1 MGRTFLTTV
10 LPAPSRQSR
19 LETRSK
25 PVSQVLPP
33 AGSLPIANAHC
44 LPFGRQLRGY
54 TTEPHFLFILTV
66 LVFLCFSVFPL
77 ASEDSP
83 LPEEF
88 VSLFEKVEL
97 EELPPA
103 DEYYVDD
110 SPLNQILKLFD
121 EEDYARQKAFL
132 EQKKRK
138 VIKNAGGL
146 EIPNTTFAQDMI
158 HDYLARYMTNF
169 GKQNLYKILDD
180 AEIYRLF
187 VREELKKRNMPA
199 VLEFLPVVESE
210 YKATAKS
217 RSGARGMWQFMENS
231 MHPFLKKNEWID
243 ERLDPWKATQ
253 AALTKLQDNYR
264 VLGDWQLAIGAYNC
278 GLGAM
283 RRAVKKSRAKTFWAV
298 AEQKLIPE
306 ETINYVP
313 KLLAIAEITENGSE
327 YGAVLP
333 ELNEKI
339 RYNEFD
345 YVTTKREISLE
356 WISSELRLNETILKK
371 LNPELLKEKTPPSE
385 YKLRLPEGLGESLK
399 DILR

>member
-1 MGRTFLTTV
+1 MGRTFLT
-10 LPAPSRQSR
+10 
-19 LETRSK
+19 
-25 PVSQVLPP
+25 
-33 AGSLPIANAHC
+33 
-44 LPFGRQLRGY
+44 
-54 TTEPHFLFILTV
+54 TV